1 VLKLVAK
8 SPAEG
13 LVPIAVG
20 AMELNEVVPAAIT
33 SIACY
38 HGQSAALSA
47 ALKEYHG
54 MALPKTGQATG
65 RAGVR
70 AIWAGPS
77 VFLVGPEP
85 DADLSNHAAIV
96 DQSDSW
102 CVLNLKGAD
111 VEAVLARLSSV
122 DMRLK
127 SMKKGQVV
135 RSQLQHM
142 NAIYHRVSDDSF
154 DIYAFRSMAK
164 TMVHDIDRAMR
175 YIASRA

>member
-1 VLKLVAK
+1 MLKLVAK
-8 SPAEG
+8 SPAKG
-13 LVPIAVG
+13 LVPICVG
-20 AMELNEVVPAAIT
+20 TMELNEVVPAAIT

-38 HGQSAALSA
+38 QGHADALST
-47 ALKEYHG
+47 ALKQHHG

-65 RAGVR
+65 RAGAR
-70 AIWAGPS
+70 TIWAGPS

-85 DADLSNHAAIV
+85 HTDLSNHAAIV

-111 VEAVLARLSSV
+111 VEEVLARLSSV
-122 DMRLK
+122 DMRSK
-127 SMKKGQVV
+127 AMKKGQVV

-175 YIASRA
+175 YIAARA

>member
-1 VLKLVAK
+1 MLKLVAK

-13 LVPIAVG
+13 LVPISVG
-20 AMELNEVVPAAIT
+20 PIELSEVVTAAIT

-38 HGQSAALSA
+38 QGHADALSA
-47 ALKEYHG
+47 ALKDHHG
-54 MALPKTGQATG
+54 LALPKTGQATG
-65 RAGVR
+65 RSGAR

-85 DADLSNHAAIV
+85 HADLSNHAAIV

-122 DMRLK
+122 DMRQI
-127 SMKKGQVV
+127 G
-135 RSQLQHM
+135 
-142 NAIYHRVSDDSF
+142 
-154 DIYAFRSMAK
+154 
-164 TMVHDIDRAMR
+164 RAHV
-175 YIASRA
+175 

>member
-1 VLKLVAK
+1 MLKLVAK

-13 LVPIAVG
+13 LVPLSVG
-20 AMELNEVVPAAIT
+20 TIELNEVVPAAIT

-38 HGQSAALSA
+38 QGHADALSA
-47 ALKEYHG
+47 ALKEHHG
-54 MALPKTGQATG
+54 MTLPKTGQATG
-65 RAGVR
+65 RAGAR

-85 DADLSNHAAIV
+85 HADLLNHAAIV

-122 DMRLK
+122 DMRSKAL
-127 SMKKGQVV
+127 KKGQVV

-175 YIASRA
+175 YIASRG

>member
-1 VLKLVAK
+1 MLELVAK
-8 SPAEG
+8 SPAQDM
-13 LVPIAVG
+13 VPISVG
-20 AMELNEVVPAAIT
+20 TMELTETFPAVIT

-38 HGQSAALSA
+38 QGKGDALSA
-47 ALKEYHG
+47 AMKDHHD

-65 RAGVR
+65 RAGAR
-70 AIWAGPS
+70 AIWTGPS

-85 DADLSNHAAIV
+85 HLDLSNHAAIV

-102 CVLNLKGAD
+102 CVLTLKGAD

-127 SMKKGQVV
+127 AMKKGHVV

-142 NAIYHRVSDDSF
+142 NAIYHRVSEDCF

-164 TMVHDIDRAMR
+164 TMVHDIDRAVR
-175 YIASRA
+175 YIASRG

>member
-1 VLKLVAK
+1 MLKLVAK

-13 LVPIAVG
+13 LVPLSVG
-20 AMELNEVVPAAIT
+20 TIELNEVVPAAIT

-38 HGQSAALSA
+38 QGHADALSA
-47 ALKEYHG
+47 ALKEHHG
-54 MALPKTGQATG
+54 MTLPKTGQAKG
-65 RAGVR
+65 RAGAR

-85 DADLSNHAAIV
+85 HADLLHHAAIV

-102 CVLNLKGAD
+102 CVLNLKGTD

-122 DMRLK
+122 DMRSKAL
-127 SMKKGQVV
+127 KKGQVV

-175 YIASRA
+175 YIASRG